1 MRPAG
6 FLLLVPAGF
15 ACLATADEPASTGLL
30 SNGVKAHIRAGL
42 PAFQPKPAT
51 APAAEP
57 DSSQPT
63 TESNVLILPKLTV
76 KERRLPSDA
85 ADHLM
90 KPSSFKRKMSNL
102 YFDELDRIGPL
113 HSLLNRFTI
122 PLLSP
127 SRVERGKAIQLNRE
141 LDRLSGLMSPLEAK
155 SLNDFYDQFARSIG
169 SGASPRR

>member
-6 FLLLVPAGF
+6 FLILVPAGF
-15 ACLATADEPASTGLL
+15 ACLATADEPARTGLL
-30 SNGVKAHIRAGL
+30 SNDAKAHIRAGL
-42 PAFQPKPAT
+42 PAFQPKSAPDAT
-51 APAAEP
+51 TEP
-57 DSSQPT
+57 DSSQPV
-63 TESNVLILPKLTV
+63 TENNVLILPKLTV

-90 KPSSFKRKMSNL
+90 KPSAFKRKMSNL
-102 YFDELDRIGPL
+102 YLDELDRLGPL

-127 SRVERGKAIQLNRE
+127 SRIERGKTIQLNRE

-155 SLNDFYDQFARSIG
+155 SLNDFYDQFARTLG